1 MFPKFEPD
9 IYIDMT
15 SMSRRKNTKA
25 LQKATFRRPTEDCR
39 QVLDIGCGTGD
50 FTRDVLLPWNHPCTK
65 VVAVDA
71 SSAMVDYAKANFG
84 HPAICYDVLD
94 LGAPDVFM
102 FVEKYGRF
110 DRIYSFFCLHWIRDQ
125 EAAFRNISG
134 LLNDGGEALLV
145 FSAQFVLYDVW
156 MEMAAMERWKDIL
169 DVLDIGCGTG
179 DFTKDVLLPWSHPCT
194 KVVAVDASS
203 AMVDYA
209 RANYGHPAICYD
221 VLDLGAPDVSTFVEK
236 YGRFDRIYSF
246 FCLHWIRNQEAA
258 FRNIS
263 GLLKDGGEA
272 LLVFS
277 AQFVLY
283 DVWMEMAA
291 MERWKDILDDPTK
304 LFPDTW
310 QREPPPSVGELE
322 MSVKNLVTKAGMVI
336 VACDVSPKK
345 YRYRNDEEVLALLAT
360 LVTVK
365 SGTPKEKEDCMREE
379 LSSRLLGGCTRAPTG
394 CSFHSHLF
402 TLHAQ
407 KASEN

>member
-1 MFPKFEPD
+1 MLPKFEPE
-9 IYIDMT
+9 IYIDIT

-25 LQKATFRRPTEDCR
+25 LQRTTFRRPPEDCR

-50 FTRDVLLPWNHPCTK
+50 FTR
-65 VVAVDA
+65 
-71 SSAMVDYAKANFG
+71 
-84 HPAICYDVLD
+84 
-94 LGAPDVFM
+94 
-102 FVEKYGRF
+102 
-110 DRIYSFFCLHWIRDQ
+110 
-125 EAAFRNISG
+125 
-134 LLNDGGEALLV
+134 
-145 FSAQFVLYDVW
+145 
-156 MEMAAMERWKDIL
+156 
-169 DVLDIGCGTG
+169 
-179 DFTKDVLLPWSHPCT
+179 DVLLPWSHPCT

-246 FCLHWIRNQEAA
+246 FCLHWIRDQEAA

-263 GLLKDGGEA
+263 WLLKDGGEA

-322 MSVKNLVTKAGMVI
+322 MSVRNLVTKAGMVI

-379 LSSRLLGGCTRAPTG
+379 LSSRLLGGCTRTATG